1 MQESEPI
8 HPRHIDVGDH
18 QVDATVRFQRGQSLD
33 AVVGEQEADCSVAD
47 LLTELLQDESL
58 QVWLIVND
66 EDPCTHCSLLNA
78 HIDFAA
84 KGAKIDGFGEKS
96 ASP

>member
-1 MQESEPI
+1 LQESEPI

-18 QVDATVRFQRGQSLD
+18 QVDAAIRFQRGQSLD
-33 AVVGEQEADCSVAD
+33 AVVREQEVYGSVSD

-66 EDPCTHCSLLNA
+66 
-78 HIDFAA
+78 
-84 KGAKIDGFGEKS
+84 
-96 ASP
+96 